1 MKSPKNRR
9 RRKIFAKKILV
20 IIVVLLVGAS
30 GIALFLLYQPEKIVL
45 RPIPT
50 NIAFNLNPKNEDQK
64 IEEIKKFLDKESI
77 AFEDIERASDSGI
90 LIRLEENGQVHLSDV
105 KYAEEL
111 TSLQLILKRLTME
124 GKRFK
129 RLDLRYERPIIVL

>member
-30 GIALFLLYQPEKIVL
+30 GIVLSLLYQPEKIVL